1 MNTTSI
7 TSAPERTRTSLE
19 HVCATLC
26 QDVKARLALAK
37 LAVLNEA
44 RLTLKAPRHL
54 VELAVNEAEV
64 TAWQTGYPLLAF
76 PTLAA
81 EKVRAVAKWNYPPLA
96 LPRNNP
102 PALYRVRSS

>member
-1 MNTTSI
+1 MNTTTT
-7 TSAPERTRTSLE
+7 TSAPDRSRTSLE
-19 HVCATLC
+19 HVCASLC
-26 QDVKARLALAK
+26 QNMKSRLALAK

-54 VELAVNEAEV
+54 VELAVNEAEA

-81 EKVRAVAKWNYPPLA
+81 EKVRAVAKWNHPQLG
-96 LPRNNP
+96 LPRIAS
-102 PALYRVRSS
+102 PASHRVGAS